1 MAKKTRKFK
10 TEVQQLLD
18 IVIHSLYSK
27 KEIFLRE
34 LISNASDAIDRARF
48 ESLTDKS
55 LTDGSED
62 WKIKIVPDKEA
73 RTITIIDNG
82 IGMNTDEIDQNLG
95 TIANSGTRNFLESLK
110 NAKDASGPEFIGQF
124 GVGFYASFMVADKV
138 NVLTRRAGD
147 DQGAILWTSDGTG
160 KYTIEEA
167 EREAAGTEVTLHLRD
182 GMDEFLEEWEVR
194 RIVKEYSDYVSYPV
208 TMDVER
214 KQPAENEG
222 DDPVTTIEEET
233 LNSMKAIWKKAK
245 NEVSEEEYNE
255 FYKHISHDYTD
266 PLRVIHYIAE
276 GTTEFRALLYIPC
289 QAPFDLFFRDSVK
302 GIHLYVKNVYITD
315 DCKELLPEYLRFVR
329 GVVDSSDLPLNV
341 SREMLQDDVVIR
353 RIRKSIVN
361 KALSELND
369 LKEGKPEEYLGF
381 YNQFG
386 KVIKEG
392 LHSDFDNYDKLKDL
406 VMFQSTSSDDDK
418 PVSLRDYVDRM
429 PSSQKEIYY
438 ITSDNV
444 ETAAASPHLEAFK
457 ERGFE
462 VLFFVDPIDEWI
474 TQRLTEYDGK
484 KLKAIDRGDISFDEE
499 STKEDDDTEKKAHK
513 EYEDLLGFIQKHLD
527 EDIKEVR
534 LSKRLTDSACCLV
547 ADETGMNANMER
559 IMRAMNQDVPK
570 AKRILELNPGHTILK
585 NMKELF
591 DSNKKDQK
599 LGDFIDL
606 VYGQALIAE
615 GSPVKNPSQF
625 AKLVSTLMVESC

>member
-27 KEIFLRE
+27 KEIYLRE
-34 LISNASDAIDRARF
+34 LLSNASDAIDRARF

-73 RTITIIDNG
+73 RTLAIIDNG
-82 IGMNTDEIDQNLG
+82 VGMNAEEIDQNLG

-110 NAKDASGPEFIGQF
+110 NAKDAGGPEFIGQF

-138 NVLTRRAGD
+138 TVLTKRAGK
-147 DQGAILWTSDGTG
+147 DQEAILWTSDGTG
-160 KYTIEEA
+160 KYSIEQA
-167 EREAAGTEVTLHLRD
+167 EKEAAGTEVTLHFRED
-182 GMDEFLEEWEVR
+182 MDEFLEEWKIR
-194 RIVKEYSDYVSYPV
+194 GTVKEYSDYVSYPI

-214 KQPAENEG
+214 KEPSEKEG
-222 DDPVTTIEEET
+222 EEPVATIEEET

-245 NEVSEEEYNE
+245 SEVSEEEYNE
-255 FYKHISHDYTD
+255 FYKHVSHDYTD

-276 GTTEFRALLYIPC
+276 GTTEFRALLYIPS
-289 QAPFDLFFRDSVK
+289 QAPFDLFFRDSIK

-341 SREMLQDDVVIR
+341 SREMLQDDAIIR
-353 RIRKSIVN
+353 RIRKSIVG
-361 KALSELND
+361 KILSELSD
-369 LKEGKPEEYLGF
+369 IKDAKRDDYLGF

-386 KVIKEG
+386 KVLKEG
-392 LHSDFDNYDKLKDL
+392 VHSDFENHDKLKDL
-406 VMFQSTSSDDDK
+406 VMFRSTSSEDEN
-418 PVSLRDYVDRM
+418 PVLLRDYVDRM

-438 ITSDNV
+438 ITSDSV
-444 ETAAASPHLEAFK
+444 ETAASSPHLEAFK
-457 ERGFE
+457 EKGYE

-474 TQRLTEYDGK
+474 VQRLTEYDGK
-484 KLKAIDRGDISFDEE
+484 KLKAVDRGDIDFEGEDEKADSE
-499 STKEDDDTEKKAHK
+499 AENEAKE
-513 EYEDLLGFIQKHLD
+513 EYKDLLDFIQKQLD
-527 EDIKEVR
+527 DDVKEVR
-534 LSKRLTDSACCLV
+534 LSKRLTDSVCCLV
-547 ADETGMNANMER
+547 ADEAGMNANMER

-570 AKRILELNPGHTILK
+570 GKRILELNPGHDVLK
-585 NMKELF
+585 NMKEIF
-591 DSNKKDQK
+591 EKDKDDQV
-599 LGDFIDL
+599 LADFIDL

-615 GSPVKNPSQF
+615 GSQVKNPSRF
-625 AKLVSTLMVESC
+625 AKLVSSLMVGSG

>member
-27 KEIFLRE
+27 KEIYLRE
-34 LISNASDAIDRARF
+34 LLSNASDAIDRARF

-73 RTITIIDNG
+73 RTLAIIDNG
-82 IGMNTDEIDQNLG
+82 IGMNAEEIDQNLG

-110 NAKDASGPEFIGQF
+110 KAKDAGGPEFIGQF

-138 NVLTRRAGD
+138 TVLTKRAGK
-147 DQGAILWTSDGTG
+147 DQEAMLWTSDGTG
-160 KYTIEEA
+160 KYSIEQA
-167 EREAAGTEVTLHLRD
+167 EKEAAGTEVTLHFRED
-182 GMDEFLEEWEVR
+182 MDEFLEEWKIR
-194 RIVKEYSDYVSYPV
+194 GTVKEYSDYVSYPI
-208 TMDVER
+208 TMDVE
-214 KQPAENEG
+214 KKEPSEKEG
-222 DDPVTTIEEET
+222 EEPVTTIKEET

-245 NEVSEEEYNE
+245 SEVSEEEYNE
-255 FYKHISHDYTD
+255 FYKHVSHDYTD

-276 GTTEFRALLYIPC
+276 GTTEFRALLYIPS
-289 QAPFDLFFRDSVK
+289 QAPFDLFFRDSIK

-341 SREMLQDDVVIR
+341 SREMLQDDAIIR
-353 RIRKSIVN
+353 RIRKSIVG
-361 KALSELND
+361 KILSELSD
-369 LKEGKPEEYLGF
+369 IKDAKRDDYLGF

-386 KVIKEG
+386 KVVKEG
-392 LHSDFDNYDKLKDL
+392 VHSDFENHDKLKDL
-406 VMFQSTSSDDDK
+406 VMFRSTNSEDEN
-418 PVSLRDYVDRM
+418 PVLLRDYVDRM

-438 ITSDNV
+438 ITSDSV
-444 ETAAASPHLEAFK
+444 ETAASSPHLEAFK
-457 ERGFE
+457 EKGYE

-474 TQRLTEYDGK
+474 VQRLTEYDGK
-484 KLKAIDRGDISFDEE
+484 KLKAVDRGDIDFEGEDEKADSE
-499 STKEDDDTEKKAHK
+499 AENEAKE
-513 EYEDLLGFIQKHLD
+513 EYKDLLDFIQKQLD
-527 EDIKEVR
+527 DDVKEVR
-534 LSKRLTDSACCLV
+534 LSKRLTDSVCCLV
-547 ADETGMNANMER
+547 ADEAGINANMER

-570 AKRILELNPGHTILK
+570 DKRILELNPGHDVLQ
-585 NMKELF
+585 NMKEIF
-591 DSNKKDQK
+591 EKDKDDQV
-599 LGDFIDL
+599 LADFIDL

-615 GSPVKNPSQF
+615 GSPVKNPSRF
-625 AKLVSTLMVESC
+625 AKLVSSLMVGAG